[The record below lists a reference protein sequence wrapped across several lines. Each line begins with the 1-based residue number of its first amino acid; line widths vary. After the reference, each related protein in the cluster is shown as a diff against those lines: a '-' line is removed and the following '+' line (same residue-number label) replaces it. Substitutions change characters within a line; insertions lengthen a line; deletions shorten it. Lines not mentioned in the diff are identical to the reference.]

1 MSASRIAIALL
12 VAAGLPWP
20 GQAQDAT
27 AALDAAAK
35 AMGTATL
42 QSLRYTGTGS
52 NNSLGQ
58 AYSTGGAWPR
68 FTVKKYTALVNY
80 TAPAMRQEI
89 VRIDDEDPPRG
100 GGAGPFTPAT
110 GQGGIR
116 PIPGDIIQNQNSD
129 GRTEIGAL
137 NLWLT
142 PHGFIKG
149 AIASGNAKIA
159 GKRGRKTFVAFTA
172 FGKYTV
178 TGTLD
183 ERNLVERVATVIDGG
198 FTGDTPLTA
207 EYSDYQSVVGVQ
219 LPRHIMQK
227 QGGFPV
233 LEIFVAEAEPNNAAA
248 LEIRGAQNAPPP
260 AAPAEVRTEK
270 IGDGV
275 WFLNLGAPQALLVEF
290 KDYLVIIEAPTG
302 EERSLATIA
311 AAKRLVPNKPI
322 KYLVNTHHHSDH
334 AGGLR
339 TYVAE
344 GIPIITHT
352 SHKGWYEREIFKNAH
367 ALNPDRLARA
377 PRAAMLELMGD
388 KRVLSDG
395 TMTLELHLMR
405 GNRHSEGLLMAYVP
419 TLKMLIQADAFAP
432 RPGAAPLPKP
442 SPYTTNLVD
451 NVERLKLDVQRVAHV
466 HGGVDGWDAVLA
478 AAGKPVNA
486 SSSTSQR

>member
-1 MSASRIAIALL
+1 MAIALL
-12 VAAGLPWP
+12 AAAALPWP

-58 AYSTGGAWPR
+58 AYTTGGAWPR

-80 TAPAMRQEI
+80 TVPAMRQEI
-89 VRIDDEDPPRG
+89 VRIDDQDPPRG

-116 PIPGDIIQNQNSD
+116 PIPGDIIQNQNAD
-129 GRTEIGAL
+129 GRTETGAL
-137 NLWLT
+137 NIWLT

-149 AIASGNAKIA
+149 ATASGNAKIA
-159 GKRGRKTFVAFTA
+159 GKRGRKTLVVVHGVRQVHRHGNA
-172 FGKYTV
+172 
-178 TGTLD
+178 
-183 ERNLVERVATVIDGG
+183 ER
-198 FTGDTPLTA
+198 
-207 EYSDYQSVVGVQ
+207 
-219 LPRHIMQK
+219 
-227 QGGFPV
+227 
-233 LEIFVAEAEPNNAAA
+233 AEP
-248 LEIRGAQNAPPP
+248 RGARSDRHRRRLHRRHAARGRRTATTRASAACNCRGTSCRARAASPFSTSSWPKRSRTARRRSRFAAPKTPRCVQ
-260 AAPAEVRTEK
+260 ALRRRAPAEVRTEK

-311 AAKRLVPNKPI
+311 AAKQLVPNKPI

-339 TYVAE
+339 TYAAM
-344 GIPIITHT
+344 GIPIITHE
-352 SHKGWYEREIFKNAH
+352 SHKRWYERVIFRNPH
-367 ALNPDRLARA
+367 TLNPDRLSRT
-377 PRAAMLELMGD
+377 PHGPMLETMAD
-388 KRVLSDG
+388 KRVLTDG

-405 GNRHSEGLLMAYVP
+405 GNLHSEGLLMAYVP
-419 TLKMLIQADAFAP
+419 TLKLLIQADAFAP

-466 HGGVDGWDAVLA
+466 HGGVSPWGDVLA
-478 AAGKPVNA
+478 AAGRAPVN
-486 SSSTSQR
+486 R

>member
-1 MSASRIAIALL
+1 MSARRIAIALL
-12 VAAGLPWP
+12 ATGALPWP
-20 GQAQDAT
+20 GHAQDAA

-58 AYSTGGAWPR
+58 AYTTGGAWPG

-89 VRIDDEDPPRG
+89 VRIDDQDPPRG

-116 PIPGDIIQNQNSD
+116 PIPGDIIQNQNAD

-137 NLWLT
+137 NIWLT

-149 AIASGNAKIA
+149 AIASGNAKLA
-159 GKRGRKTFVAFTA
+159 GKRSRKTLIAFTA

-178 TGTLD
+178 TGTLN
-183 ERNLVERVATVIDGG
+183 ELNLVERVATVIDGG
-198 FTGDTPLTA
+198 FTGDTPLVA
-207 EYSDYQSVVGVQ
+207 EYSDYRSVAGVQ
-219 LPRHIMQK
+219 LPRHIVQS
-227 QGGFPV
+227 QGAFPV
-233 LEIFVAEAEPNNAAA
+233 LDIVVDGAEPNNAAA
-248 LEIRGAQNAPPP
+248 LEIRGAQAAQPPT
-260 AAPAEVRTEK
+260 APAEVRTEK
-270 IGDGV
+270 IGDGL

-290 KDYLVIIEAPTG
+290 KDYLVIVEAPAS

-311 AAKRLVPNKPI
+311 AAKRLVPGKPI

-344 GIPIITHT
+344 GIPIITHV
-352 SHKGWYEREIFKNAH
+352 SHKGWYEREIFRNPH
-367 ALNPDRLARA
+367 TLNPDRLART
-377 PRAAMLELMGD
+377 PRAPMLETMGD

-405 GNRHSEGLLMAYVP
+405 GNLHSEGLLMAYVP
-419 TLKMLIQADAFAP
+419 TLKLLIQADAFSP

-478 AAGKPVNA
+478 AAGRVPTK
-486 SSSTSQR
+486 R

>member
-1 MSASRIAIALL
+1 MSASRIAVVLL
-12 VAAGLPWP
+12 AAAALPWP
-20 GQAQDAT
+20 GRAEDAA

-42 QSLRYTGTGS
+42 ETLRYTGTGS

-58 AYSTGGAWPR
+58 AYSTGGEWPR

-80 TAPAMRQEI
+80 AAPAMRQEI
-89 VRIDDEDPPRG
+89 VRIDDQDPPRG

-116 PIPGDIIQNQNSD
+116 PIPGDIIQNQNAD

-137 NLWLT
+137 NIWLT

-149 AIASGNAKIA
+149 ALASGNAKIA
-159 GKRGRKTFVAFTA
+159 AKHGRKTLVAFTA

-178 TGTLD
+178 TGTLN
-183 ERNLVERVATVIDGG
+183 ERNLVEGVATVIDGG
-198 FTGDTPLTA
+198 FTGDTPLEAQYT
-207 EYSDYQSVVGVQ
+207 DYQSFAGVQ
-219 LPRHIMQK
+219 LPRHIVQS
-227 QGGFPV
+227 QGGFPILDIV
-233 LEIFVAEAEPNNAAA
+233 VADAEPNSAAA
-248 LEIRGAQNAPPP
+248 LEIRGAQNTAAP
-260 AAPAEVRTEK
+260 AAPAGVRAEK

-311 AAKRLVPNKPI
+311 TAKLLVPGKPI

-339 TYVAE
+339 TYVTE
-344 GIPIITHT
+344 GIPIITHV
-352 SHKGWYEREIFKNAH
+352 SHKNWYEREIFRNPH
-367 ALNPDRLARA
+367 TLNPDRLARA
-377 PRAAMLELMGD
+377 PRAPLLETMGD

-395 TMTLELHLMR
+395 SMTLELHLLR

-466 HGGVDGWDAVLA
+466 HGGVSPWDDVLA
-478 AAGKPVNA
+478 AAGRATTK
-486 SSSTSQR
+486 R